1 MIIIIFEEQY
11 SRPCNSVTRATIQ
24 SELVWVKAKEKSF
37 CVHQILWPCSKCSRF
52 AQRVHFWLFTVTHEM
67 AMFEEQYHTN
77 QSELGHVV
85 LRFWECYMRAFSP
98 TRFCVIALSIRCV
111 AVQWRAKWV
120 HTVKTEAKH
129 RISARQGTLK
139 YSTLPK
145 TSLTWKPCSQAF
157 AYFTICVHNQSG
169 RWEKWWQ
176 SRGSLTHSI
185 SPF

>member
-129 RISARQGTLK
+129 RISARQGCTKAHWNTPRYPKPLWHE
-139 YSTLPK
+139 SPVHRLLHTLPFVSIIK
-145 TSLTWKPCSQAF
+145 VVAEK
-157 AYFTICVHNQSG
+157 SG
-169 RWEKWWQ
+169 GKVE
-176 SRGSLTHSI
+176 GH
-185 SPF
+185 